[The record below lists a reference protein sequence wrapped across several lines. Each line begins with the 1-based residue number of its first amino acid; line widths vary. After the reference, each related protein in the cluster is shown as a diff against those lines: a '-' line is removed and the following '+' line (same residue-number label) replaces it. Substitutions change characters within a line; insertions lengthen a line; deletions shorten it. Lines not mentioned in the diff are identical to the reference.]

1 MDLRTVLSTSLLS
14 LAAAASLLTGD
25 ATADTI
31 RLASGETIDG
41 IKIQEETLTTVAYS
55 KGSTARDV
63 PSEQVLSISY
73 EEYPSLVRKAE
84 DAAAEGDIASA
95 IESYGLYVDGQ
106 LANPNE
112 RKFKWAPAYAAHR
125 AVELNR
131 AIGNFAAVVDAAD
144 RLLGNFADSRF
155 VPSTY
160 LAKAEAQRYTGNAA
174 GAKGTLDALAA
185 LVKSEKLSERY
196 AFDAELALLEIDSSL
211 SVSDRMKRVERLI
224 TQAGSKYPTVRRRA
238 ELLAG
243 QTNLDEATAASKA
256 GDGAAVDAALSS
268 AQKRFEALLDST
280 DSSNEVRAGSY
291 VGMGDVYFFRASP
304 AGDAEG
310 LAKAGHEYLKVTV
323 LYPGERRYL
332 VRALFFGGRCYHQ
345 LGSINGSEVDQA
357 RAQRIFA
364 RLRNEFPSSPMAQDA
379 NQYR

>member
-14 LAAAASLLTGD
+14 FAAAASLLAGD

-41 IKIQEETLTTVAYS
+41 IKIQEETLNIVAYS
-55 KGSTARDV
+55 KGSTSREV
-63 PSEQVLSISY
+63 PSDQVLSISY
-73 EEYPSLVRKAE
+73 EEYPNLVKKAE
-84 DAAAEGDIASA
+84 EAAAEGDIFAA
-95 IESYGLYVDGQ
+95 IESYDLYVEGQ

-112 RKFKWAPAYAAHR
+112 RKFKWAPAYAANR

-131 AIGNFAAVVDAAD
+131 AVGNYAAVVDAAN
-144 RLLGNFADSRF
+144 RLLGNYAESRF

-160 LAKAEAQRYTGNAA
+160 LAKAEAQRYTDDAA
-174 GAKGTLDALAA
+174 GAKATLDALAA

-196 AFDAELALLEIDSSL
+196 AFDVELALLEIDKGLSL
-211 SVSDRMKRVERLI
+211 GDRMKRVERLI

-243 QTNLDEATAASKA
+243 QTNVDEAKAAS
-256 GDGAAVDAALSS
+256 DAADVEAALV
-268 AQKRFEALLDST
+268 AAEKRFGTLLDSA
-280 DSSNEVRAGSY
+280 DSSDEVRAGSY
-291 VGMGDVYFFRASP
+291 VGLGDVYFFRAN
-304 AGDAEG
+304 GEAEG
-310 LAKAGHEYLKVTV
+310 LAKAGNEYLKVTV

-332 VRALFFGGRCYHQ
+332 VRALYEGGRCFYE
-345 LGSINGSEVDQA
+345 LGRLNGSEVDQA

-364 RLRNEFPSSPMAQDA
+364 RLGNEFPDSNLTEKAKKL
-379 NQYR
+379 R